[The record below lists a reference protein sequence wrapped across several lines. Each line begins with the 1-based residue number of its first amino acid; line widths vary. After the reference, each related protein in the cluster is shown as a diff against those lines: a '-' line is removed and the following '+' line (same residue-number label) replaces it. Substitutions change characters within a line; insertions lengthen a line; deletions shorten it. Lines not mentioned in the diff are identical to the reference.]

1 MQMLIRRIRDA
12 LAAGEPIEDLLAE
25 LEARTGEVSGGADEP
40 AGQVAGLTDQV
51 NAALAERDAARALAD
66 AAVDRYRVAR
76 AETLGVTPDFLPGA
90 TIEAVDAAAE
100 RARALVAGIETRVRD
115 QLAAGYVPAGD
126 SGRTPPD
133 LAALTPIDKIKAGL
147 NQPVRQ

>member
-12 LAAGEPIEDLLAE
+12 LAAGEPVEDLLAE
-25 LEARTGEVSGGADEP
+25 LEARTGEASGGADE
-40 AGQVAGLTDQV
+40 LTDQV
-51 NAALAERDAARALAD
+51 QAALAERDAARALAD

-76 AETLGVTPDFLPGA
+76 AKTLGVTPDFLPGA
-90 TIEAVDAAAE
+90 TLEAVDAAAE

-115 QLAAGYVPAGD
+115 QLAAAHVPAGD

-133 LAALTPIDKIKAGL
+133 LAALAPIDKIKVGL